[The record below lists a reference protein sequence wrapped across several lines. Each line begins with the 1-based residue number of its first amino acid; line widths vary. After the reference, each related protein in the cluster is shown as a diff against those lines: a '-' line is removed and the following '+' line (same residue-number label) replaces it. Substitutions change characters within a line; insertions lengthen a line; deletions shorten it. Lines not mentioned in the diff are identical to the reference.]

1 MKPVLFGP
9 AHSVYVRIARI
20 VLEEKG
26 VDHDHV
32 AFDIFNRDDWPD
44 NWLERHPFGQVP
56 AFQHGNFR
64 LYETRAITRYVDE
77 AFDGPA
83 LQPADAKGRARVE
96 QAISVLDAH
105 GYRPMVWRI
114 FVERVSRG
122 QSGETDEG
130 VVAEALPQAGD
141 CLAAL
146 ANILGDGAYFGGAGF
161 GLADAHAAPIFD
173 YFVKAPEGQ
182 VLLEAVPS
190 LAAWWGRVGARE
202 SVRAACEG
210 EGAA

>member
-9 AHSVYVRIARI
+9 AYSVYVRIARI

-32 AFDIFNRDDWPD
+32 AFDVFNRDDWPD
-44 NWLERHPFGQVP
+44 DWLERHPFGQVP
-56 AFQHGNFR
+56 AFQDGDFR

-83 LQPADAKGRARVE
+83 LQPADAKGRARLE
-96 QAISVLDAH
+96 QAISVLDVH
-105 GYRPMVWRI
+105 GYRPMVWGI

-122 QSGETDEG
+122 QSGETDER

-146 ANILGDGAYFGGAGF
+146 ADILGEGDYFGGAGF

-182 VLLEAVPS
+182 VLLEAVPT

-202 SVRAACEG
+202 SVRAACQG

>member
-9 AHSVYVRIARI
+9 AYSVYVRIARI

-32 AFDIFNRDDWPD
+32 AFDVFNRDDWPD
-44 NWLERHPFGQVP
+44 DWLERHPFGQVP
-56 AFQHGNFR
+56 AFQHGDFR
-64 LYETRAITRYVDE
+64 LYETRAITRYIDE

-83 LQPADAKGRARVE
+83 LQPQSPKGRARME

-105 GYRPMVWRI
+105 GYRPMVWGI

-122 QSGETDEG
+122 ESGESDEE
-130 VVAEALPQAGD
+130 VIAEALPQAGE

-146 ANILGDGAYFGGAGF
+146 ADILGDGDYFGGEDF
-161 GLADAHAAPIFD
+161 SLADAHAAPIFD
-173 YFVKAPEGQ
+173 YFAKAPEGQ
-182 VLLEAVPS
+182 VLLAAVPP
-190 LAAWWGRVGARE
+190 LAAWWERVGDRE
-202 SVRAACEG
+202 SIRAACRSE
-210 EGAA
+210 EAA

>member
-9 AHSVYVRIARI
+9 AYSVYVRIARI
-20 VLEEKG
+20 VLTEKG

-32 AFDIFNRDDWPD
+32 AFDVFNQDDWPAD
-44 NWLERHPFGQVP
+44 WLQRHPFGQVP
-56 AFQHGNFR
+56 AFEHDGFR
-64 LYETRAITRYVDE
+64 LYETRAITRYIDE

-83 LQPADAKGRARVE
+83 LQPESAQGRARVE

-105 GYRPMVWRI
+105 GYRPMVWGL

-122 QSGETDEG
+122 ESGESDEE
-130 VVAEALPQAGD
+130 VIAAALPQAAD

-146 ANILGDGAYFGGAGF
+146 AGILGEGDYFGGAGF

-173 YFVKAPEGQ
+173 YFAKAPEGR
-182 VLLEAVPS
+182 VLLDAVPA
-190 LAAWWGRVGARE
+190 LAAWWARVGARE
-202 SVRAACEG
+202 SVRGTCEG
-210 EGAA
+210 EEAA